1 MVAKRRL
8 PKSIEATKPAQAAEI
23 RGAAQV
29 AETSSRPGRRSAARL
44 ILVLVLGG
52 AAIAAGAVFAF
63 QQYRVFRVAQSV
75 RTAFAGRRYETA
87 REPLGRWLLMTP
99 GSAEAHYY
107 EAWGALANNQ
117 PREAV
122 QAVDRARALGFDK
135 DRLDCLAAIYH
146 ARADR
151 FSEAEPVLE
160 RAFLEQLEPEEMV
173 AKELAR
179 IYLSTYRLDRAAKAV
194 ERWRALAPDD
204 PQPCLWSNEIASR
217 TDADGSVLIQNY
229 RAALERDPNLDQ
241 ARLGLAQQLSKDRR
255 FDDAEQEF
263 LGYLE
268 RKPKDTAAL
277 LGLGKNAFQ
286 QGNIEKASQ
295 LFERALEINPR
306 DAETLKELGQ
316 IDLRL
321 GRTQKACERLKLL
334 TEIEPYDH
342 EVRYSYAQALK
353 LAGDLSQSRTELE
366 AAARLRNE
374 HDHIVQLRYGVLKN
388 PRDLDSRSEVA
399 KWMIEHGHEDEGLKW
414 TKEIL
419 RADPRHAATHRVL
432 ADYYG
437 KRKETGLA
445 NYHRLS
451 AQDAQLGG
459 TK

>member
-1 MVAKRRL
+1 M
-8 PKSIEATKPAQAAEI
+8 
-23 RGAAQV
+23 
-29 AETSSRPGRRSAARL
+29 
-44 ILVLVLGG
+44 
-52 AAIAAGAVFAF
+52 
-63 QQYRVFRVAQSV
+63 
-75 RTAFAGRRYETA
+75 
-87 REPLGRWLLMTP
+87 
-99 GSAEAHYY
+99 
-107 EAWGALANNQ
+107 
-117 PREAV
+117 
-122 QAVDRARALGFDK
+122 
-135 DRLDCLAAIYH
+135 
-146 ARADR
+146 
-151 FSEAEPVLE
+151 
-160 RAFLEQLEPEEMV
+160 
-173 AKELAR
+173 
-179 IYLSTYRLDRAAKAV
+179 
-194 ERWRALAPDD
+194 
-204 PQPCLWSNEIASR
+204 
-217 TDADGSVLIQNY
+217 
-229 RAALERDPNLDQ
+229 
-241 ARLGLAQQLSKDRR
+241 SKDRR
-255 FDDAEQEF
+255 FDEAEQEF
-263 LGYLE
+263 HSYLE
-268 RKPKDTAAL
+268 RKPKDTTAL

-295 LFERALEINPR
+295 LLETALETNPR

-353 LAGDLSQSRTELE
+353 LAGDLNQSRAELE

-419 RADPRHAATHRVL
+419 PADPRHAATHRVL
-432 ADYYG
+432 ADYYD

-459 TK
+459 TR